1 MDECRTDKVRRILQL
16 EGRAAEYRSSYE
28 SGLAEIAGAK
38 HRADQLKHEALA
50 LKVKLTPQELT
61 QLRRARSGV

>member
-1 MDECRTDKVRRILQL
+1 MDECRSEKVRKILQL

-28 SGLAEIAGAK
+28 SGLAEITPARHKAEQYGQAA
-38 HRADQLKHEALA
+38 RAIKAT
-50 LKVKLTPQELT
+50 LTPGELA